1 MKLIF
6 LDIDGTLTAPGE
18 NTPPQSAV
26 DAIAKARSNGHKVFL
41 CTGRNPDMLR
51 PLLRYQFDG
60 FIGCAGGYVAVRPFG
75 TPPSGVGEDY
85 SEILYDHPMTDSQRD
100 TALTALHNPG
110 VFCTIEAEK
119 GSWGDENLGDFLSSQ
134 GEGNSEIE
142 RWRKA
147 LSANLGIKP
156 MSQYDGSPVYKV
168 VIMCT
173 DMKQLDEAKAALGDE
188 FNFVMQEVKVGGS
201 SSTCINGEII
211 NKAFNKGLG
220 VEIICKRYNV
230 PISETIGFGDSMNDL
245 EMIQTVGFSV
255 CMANGSEKLKSLSD
269 MVCPSV
275 SDDGLAKAFAELK
288 LI

>member
-6 LDIDGTLTAPGE
+6 LDIDGTLTEPGR
-18 NTPPQSAV
+18 NIPPESAV
-26 DAIAKARSNGHKVFL
+26 NAIAKARANGHKVFL

-51 PLLRYQFDG
+51 PLLAYKFDG
-60 FIGCAGGYVAVRPFG
+60 FIGCAGGYVAVG
-75 TPPSGVGEDY
+75 DDY
-85 SEILYDHPMTDSQRD
+85 SDVLYDHPMTDEQRD
-100 TALTALHNPG
+100 TALTALHNHG

-147 LSANLGIKP
+147 LSENLGIKP
-156 MSQYDGSPVYKV
+156 MSTYDGSPVYKV

-173 DMKQLDEAKAALGDE
+173 DMAQLDEAKAALGDE

-220 VEIICKRYNV
+220 VEIICRKFGV
-230 PISETIGFGDSMNDL
+230 PVSETIGFGDSMNDL
-245 EMIQTVGFSV
+245 EMIQTVGYSV

-275 SDDGLAKAFAELK
+275 SDGGLAKAFAELK
-288 LI
+288 LV

>member
-6 LDIDGTLTAPGE
+6 LDIDGTLTKPGE
-18 NTPPQSAV
+18 NIPPQSAV
-26 DAIAKARSNGHKVFL
+26 DAIAKARTKGHKVFL

-60 FIGCAGGYVAVRPFG
+60 FISCAGGYIA
-75 TPPSGVGEDY
+75 VGEKYDDV
-85 SEILYDHPMTDSQRD
+85 LYDHPMTSEQRD
-100 TALTALHNPG
+100 LALKLLHDHG

-119 GSWGDENLGDFLSSQ
+119 GSWGDENLGEFLKGQ

-147 LSANLGIKP
+147 LSENLGIKP
-156 MSQYDGSPVYKV
+156 MSEYDGSPVYKV
-168 VIMCT
+168 VIMCQNIE
-173 DMKQLDEAKAALGDE
+173 QLDEAKREMGND
-188 FNFVMQEVKVGGS
+188 FNFVMQEVKVGS
-201 SSTCINGEII
+201 SSSHCINGEII
-211 NKAFNKGLG
+211 NKSFDKGRGVKIIAEKFNTDIKD
-220 VEIICKRYNV
+220 
-230 PISETIGFGDSMNDL
+230 TIGFGDSMNDL

-255 CMANGSEKLKSLSD
+255 CMANGSEALQKLAD

-275 SDDGLAKAFAELK
+275 SEDGLAKAFANLQ